1 MKWTFLGG
9 ASEVGASCTLVEI
22 ADHRLLIDGGI
33 RPAARAGQPRL
44 PDLAPLE
51 QSPPEAILLT
61 HAHIDHTGGLPLIA
75 SLYPRIPIYATESTR
90 VLTEILLRD
99 SVRLMEQEA
108 LRPDGEIPLYS
119 AEQVDGFLTRI
130 TPVSMSQALV
140 PLPDAPDLTVR
151 FLPAGHILGAAM
163 LLFETVEGRVLHT
176 GDISVTDQ
184 RTIKGLDVL
193 ALPQADLMICEG
205 TYGNRAHTSRRE
217 EERRLAETVQTVL
230 ARGGRIVLPA
240 FAVGR
245 AQEVVLILK
254 AYRASG
260 QISPVPV
267 YLDGMV
273 RTVCTAYQL
282 QAHDLH
288 PSLQRQLTNS
298 RRPLFADPDL
308 HIYAVR
314 SQDREALV
322 ARATPMI
329 VIASSG
335 MLTGGTSPLYAAETA
350 RREQDCLVFS
360 GYQDEESPGAALL
373 RARRGDRLQLGE
385 QHVTLACQVE
395 RYNLSGHADAEQ
407 IVHVVSRVNPTRLV
421 LVHGVPEALE
431 ALAKRFPKIPVD
443 IPAAGSTIELSFRG
457 GSARHVSTDEGVAP
471 RSLMASAPGA
481 QMDSVQPRPTP
492 TIEQIWQVA
501 RQQGPVRPWTAVEL
515 GQHYYGAAY
524 RPAQRSEVEQV
535 LREAS
540 PYFKIGR
547 VGAQPTYLPRATDE
561 VEYLRPI
568 AELTAG
574 EIVLVQGQPGQGA
587 PQIACVLSAPQ
598 EGTVSLVA
606 DQWKGGSRPMKVI
619 QLLPGM
625 RRADLA
631 LLSAEE
637 ARAALRDWRTRIEE
651 EWVDLLAWWKHREG
665 KAFTYDALCA
675 TCRTE
680 DEKLAWG
687 LELLAHGVALFRR
700 EGLTWM
706 PIDAQR
712 VYTNEGHAHHLRL
725 LEAGAGTGVAVNE
738 RRGTLT
744 GRSSWR
750 LFEVRWAEGEE
761 SGELVSVRTRNI
773 AVVDDGFPFG
783 PLPGERV

>member
-130 TPVSMSQALV
+130 TPVSMGQALV
-140 PLPDAPDLTVR
+140 PLPDAPDLMVR

-260 QISPVPV
+260 HISPVPV

-335 MLTGGTSPLYAAETA
+335 MLTGGTSSLYAAETA
-350 RREQDCLVFS
+350 MREQDCLVFS

-407 IVHVVSRVNPTRLV
+407 IVHVVSRVNSRQLV

-431 ALAKRFPKIPVD
+431 ALAKRFPKMAVNIPVV
-443 IPAAGSTIELSFRG
+443 GSVIEVSFRS
-457 GSARHVSTDEGVAP
+457 GSVGRVSPGEAGTP
-471 RSLMASAPGA
+471 RSLVASARGTLEQTAGVGPL
-481 QMDSVQPRPTP
+481 QPP
-492 TIEQIWQVA
+492 TIEQLWQVA
-501 RQQGPVRPWTAVEL
+501 RQQGPARPWTAVEL
-515 GQHYYGAAY
+515 GQHCYGAAY
-524 RPAQRSEVEQV
+524 RPALRSEVEQV

-547 VGAQPTYLPRATDE
+547 VGAQPTYLPRSLDE
-561 VEYLRPI
+561 VMHLRPI
-568 AELTAG
+568 AQLAAG
-574 EIVLVQGQPGQGA
+574 EMVLVQGPPGQGT
-587 PQIACVLSAPQ
+587 PQLALVLATPQ

-606 DQWKGGSRPMKVI
+606 DQWKAGTRPMKVI
-619 QLLPGM
+619 QLLPGV
-625 RRADLA
+625 RRDDLA
-631 LLSAEE
+631 LLPVEE
-637 ARAALRDWRTRIEE
+637 ARTALRDWRTCIEE
-651 EWVDLLAWWKHREG
+651 EWVDLLAWWQRRQS
-665 KAFTYDALCA
+665 KAFTYDTLCA
-675 TCRTE
+675 TCRTGE
-680 DEKLAWG
+680 EKLAWG
-687 LELLAHGVALFRR
+687 LELLAHGPELFRR
-700 EGLTWM
+700 EGLTWT
-706 PIDAQR
+706 PFDAQR
-712 VYTNEGHAHHLRL
+712 VWTNEGHAHHLRL
-725 LEAGAGTGVAVNE
+725 LEVGAGTSVSVNE

-750 LFEVRWAEGEE
+750 LFEVCWEEGEE
-761 SGELVSVRTRNI
+761 HGELVSVRTRNI
-773 AVVDDGFPFG
+773 AVADDGG
-783 PLPGERV
+783 P